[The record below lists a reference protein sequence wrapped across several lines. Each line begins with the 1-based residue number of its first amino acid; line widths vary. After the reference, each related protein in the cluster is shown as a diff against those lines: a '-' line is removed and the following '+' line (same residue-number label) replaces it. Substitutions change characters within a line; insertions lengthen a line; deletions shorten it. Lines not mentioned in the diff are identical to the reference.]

1 MKDGLMLFAGIALVF
16 GLIVYGIYKFTRTG
30 YDAPQKSQEE
40 INEAYEEKV
49 SYQQQ
54 IDDVERR
61 RKDLM
66 RQQKQ
71 RLRDMQRH

>member
-1 MKDGLMLFAGIALVF
+1 MKDGLMLVAGIALVF
-16 GLIVYGIYKFTRTG
+16 GLIVFGIYKFTKTN
-30 YDAPQKSQEE
+30 YTAPEKSQEE
-40 INEAYEEKV
+40 INQAYEAKMT
-49 SYQQQ
+49 QKQQ